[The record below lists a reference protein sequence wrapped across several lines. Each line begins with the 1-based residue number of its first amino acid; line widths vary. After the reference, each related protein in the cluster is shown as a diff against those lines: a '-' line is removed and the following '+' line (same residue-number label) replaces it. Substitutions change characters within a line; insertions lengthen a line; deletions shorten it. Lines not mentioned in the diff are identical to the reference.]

1 MTRKP
6 YDVDNLSFCRSSKE
20 KKINTKQLLSREKRK
35 KLIWKRKIN
44 RKLLRFRI
52 LDARAGGDLEPDFF
66 LFPPRVSRSFSIGQ
80 SKEMEG
86 KEKKVPLIALDA
98 L

>member
-1 MTRKP
+1 
-6 YDVDNLSFCRSSKE
+6 LSFCRSSKE

-66 LFPPRVSRSFSIGQ
+66 FLSPSRVSRSFSIGQ